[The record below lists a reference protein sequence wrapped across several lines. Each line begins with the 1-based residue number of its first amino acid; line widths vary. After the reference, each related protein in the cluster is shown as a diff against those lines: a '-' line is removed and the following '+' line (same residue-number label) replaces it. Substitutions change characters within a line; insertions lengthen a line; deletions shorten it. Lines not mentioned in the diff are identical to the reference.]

1 MCSAT
6 KSSVGATICW
16 TPVPIVSNVSL
27 ELCASSLRKLMEYLR
42 RIPAN
47 HKSNS
52 LLDSSWQCIESL
64 WCIWVNLLRNLGQ
77 RWWCLLYLNTSW
89 LYKSLSK
96 RPSRDP
102 LMMIYIW
109 FLWKR
114 IWFTAKLY
122 RGIFDLQHNYM
133 CSSWMH
139 FCYALETSFNPSYL
153 LSGAADRHF
162 Y

>member
-1 MCSAT
+1 MLPNQALVPP
-6 KSSVGATICW
+6 SVEHQCQYSQILVWSPAL
-16 TPVPIVSNVSL
+16 VH
-27 ELCASSLRKLMEYLR
+27 CASLWSILR
-42 RIPAN
+42 RFPAY

-52 LLDSSWQCIESL
+52 LLDSSWRCIESL

-77 RWWCLLYLNTSW
+77 RWWCLLYLNTSR

-96 RPSRDP
+96 RPSRDL

-122 RGIFDLQHNYM
+122 RGIFDLLHNYM
-133 CSSWMH
+133 RSSWMH
-139 FCYALETSFNPSYL
+139 FCYVLETSLNPSY
-153 LSGAADRHF
+153 
-162 Y
+162 